1 MSRKTNSP
9 VKHLEVPRARLNE
22 VYYPGDNPAE
32 PLLAGV
38 SFTVR
43 AGEVLAVI
51 APASVNAAL
60 VNLIAGLDDPSEG
73 SIEIEGQDLGSMS
86 PQQRAWLRREKL
98 GVVMPSGNLVGD
110 LTVAENIALVY
121 ELSGISH
128 QQALSRAGVALANVR
143 ASKIGDHYPQQI
155 GIFNQQKVAITRAG
169 LGGAKL
175 ILAFDP
181 ELELDAAEGEQIL
194 QLLRKQVENGSSCV
208 LFSARES
215 LADFADRSL
224 TIQSATLTAG
234 EQDDD

>member
-9 VKHLEVPRARLNE
+9 VKQLEVPRARLNE
-22 VYYPGDNPAE
+22 VYYPGNQTAE

-43 AGEVLAVI
+43 AGEILAVI

-60 VNLIAGLDDPSEG
+60 VNLIAGLDDPFGG
-73 SIEIEGQDLGSMS
+73 SIEIEGQDLGGMS

-98 GVVMPSGNLVGD
+98 GVVMPSGNLVAD

-128 QQALSRAGVALANVR
+128 QQALLRAGVALANVR
-143 ASKIGDHYPQQI
+143 ASKIGDHHPRQI

-194 QLLRKQVENGSSCV
+194 QLLRKQVEKGSSCL
-208 LFSARES
+208 LFSERES
-215 LADFADRSL
+215 LANFADRSL
-224 TIQSATLTAG
+224 KIQSAAVAAG